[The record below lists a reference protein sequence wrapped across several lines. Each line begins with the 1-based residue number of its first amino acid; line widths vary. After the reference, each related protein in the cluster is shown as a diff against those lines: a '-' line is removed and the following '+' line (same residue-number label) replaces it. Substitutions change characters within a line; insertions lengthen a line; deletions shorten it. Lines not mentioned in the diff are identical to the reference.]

1 MFLTDQFFKQHYSN
15 TRMSGKCWLK
25 FCWLNYCWQ
34 NPEKHL
40 LTTVLTFGTCVGFV
54 VTNLIENVRFWG
66 NGSEYNKLL
75 KSMCTRHLLEN
86 TFNPF
91 PYKLKIWENR
101 IWIEQ
106 GRDTDFNIT
115 WNVLVSR
122 IHWIFTKTSNF
133 EIKISQK
140 NQNLINRNF
149 HHLGVDIQSRDR

>member
-1 MFLTDQFFKQHYSN
+1 M
-15 TRMSGKCWLK
+15 
-25 FCWLNYCWQ
+25 
-34 NPEKHL
+34 
-40 LTTVLTFGTCVGFV
+40 
-54 VTNLIENVRFWG
+54 
-66 NGSEYNKLL
+66 
-75 KSMCTRHLLEN
+75 N

-101 IWIEQ
+101 IWFEQ

-140 NQNLINRNF
+140 KLQRLIEFSIIWAWIYSHVTDSTLKFNANQVFEKSSVQKITFNNGKIA
-149 HHLGVDIQSRDR
+149 S